1 MLAIQG
7 SYIKTKFLHHTCVLC
22 STLSKLLNDIHV
34 FFILKK
40 NKASA
45 LVLKVPLIL
54 GVLVQ
59 KVSYFPD
66 PDGGQSLRRIKT
78 ENPHG

>member
-1 MLAIQG
+1 MCSLFNTF
-7 SYIKTKFLHHTCVLC
+7 KTAKRHTR
-22 STLSKLLNDIHV
+22 
-34 FFILKK
+34 FFYFKK
-40 NKASA
+40 NQASA

-66 PDGGQSLRRIKT
+66 PDGGQSLRRTKT